1 MVTTWPRGLA
11 GVWDS
16 VERFTNNVNTMSGG
30 TLTIDPKG
38 AGELVGALESFEAAL
53 ESHPNNAWAL
63 WGVWQ
68 AEEALAVDQGD
79 AGNVIAAR
87 RAFERAWLG
96 EGEPSLDR
104 L

>member
-1 MVTTWPRGLA
+1 MEPPYWSYPVRQTLGAIRLQA
-11 GVWDS
+11 GDA
-16 VERFTNNVNTMSGG
+16 
-30 TLTIDPKG
+30 I
-38 AGELVGALESFEAAL
+38 GALQAFEAAL
-53 ESHPNNAWAL
+53 ETHPNNAWAL